1 MKKDI
6 NLIKHKWFKDSFLTT
21 ILVVILIAIFIFVN
35 LFVNKLDVNPID
47 FTKEKL
53 YTLSDE
59 SKLQVKNVNEEVH
72 IYFFGYD
79 EGNSCIILAKQYHD
93 VNEKISAEAIDIDK
107 RPDLAQ
113 KYGIDSNTSVG
124 IVVESPERYK
134 VLTSSDFITYDMTT
148 FETID
153 ITEQKLTNAII
164 DTTIAKKPHIYFLT
178 GHDEKRITNELMTI
192 NAFIQNEI
200 NDVSSLDLLQED
212 VPEDCDCLV
221 VASPSKDFAELEK
234 DKILDFIN
242 KGGNLLWL
250 NNSSIIDVDF
260 QNINKILESYG
271 FDFSK
276 GMVAEQDSS
285 KIVLQ
290 NPFLILPDISY
301 HEITKDLYTSAGVVF
316 AGASKINFQDDEK
329 LNELGLEV
337 NSLLTSSNQSVYV
350 EDYAAETIGSTSNS
364 EDGPFTLGAEIIKK
378 IDDNISSKMIVFSNC
393 NFITDIT
400 ASENT
405 GLKLVNLY
413 NNKDLVLNSIA
424 YLTDR
429 GDTIRIRKDSGLVV
443 YTATQKQDNIVKII
457 IFLIP
462 ILIIILG
469 IIIWQIRRRKNK

>member
-6 NLIKHKWFKDSFLTT
+6 NLMKQKWFKNSFLTT
-21 ILVVILIAIFIFVN
+21 ILVLILIAIFVLAN
-35 LFVNKLDVNPID
+35 LFINKLDLNPID
-47 FTKEKL
+47 VTKEKL
-53 YTLSDE
+53 YTLSEE
-59 SKLQVKNVNEEVH
+59 SKKQVQKINQDVH

-79 EGNSCIILAKQYHD
+79 ESNSTVILAKQYHD
-93 VNEKISAEAIDIDK
+93 INEKISAEAIDISK

-124 IVVESPERYK
+124 IIVESPERYK
-134 VLTSSDFITYDMTT
+134 VLTTSDFVTYDTTT

-164 DTTIAKKPHIYFLT
+164 DTTIAKKPNIYFLT
-178 GHDEKRITNELMTI
+178 GHGEKSILDELVTM
-192 NAFIQNEI
+192 NAFLQNEI
-200 NDVSSLDLLQED
+200 NEVNSLDLLQEEF
-212 VPEDCDCLV
+212 PEDCDCLV
-221 VASPSKDFAELEK
+221 IASPTNDFADLEA

-250 NNSSIIDVDF
+250 SNPTIVDVELP
-260 QNINKILESYG
+260 NINKILENFG
-271 FDFSK
+271 FNISK
-276 GMVAEQDSS
+276 GMIAEQDYS

-290 NPFLILPDISY
+290 NPFLFLPNISY
-301 HEITKDLYTSAGVVF
+301 HEITKDLYTATGVVF
-316 AGASKINFQDDEK
+316 AGAGKINFQDDEK

-337 NSLLTSSNQSVYV
+337 NSLITSSEQSVYI
-350 EDYAAETIGSTSNS
+350 EDYTAESIESTNNS
-364 EDGPFTLGAEIIKK
+364 EDGPFTLGAEITKK
-378 IDDNISSKMIVFSNC
+378 IDDSTNSKMIVFSNC
-393 NFITDIT
+393 NFVTDTT
-400 ASENT
+400 ASETT

-413 NNKDLVLNSIA
+413 KNKDLILNSIA

-457 IFLIP
+457 IFLVP

-469 IIIWQIRRRKNK
+469 IIIWQIRRRKK